1 MQLVRSGLTRSFKE
15 ALDDEARSIG
25 AAYETPFAQVADAA
39 FAGGAA
45 TRAGGTGAPA
55 P

>member
-1 MQLVRSGLTRSFKE
+1 MRLVRSELTRSFQE
-15 ALDDEARSIG
+15 VLDDEARSIG
-25 AAYETPFAQVADAA
+25 AAYETPFAQAAVAA

-45 TRAGGTGAPA
+45 TRAGRTGPPA